1 MGNLGLKEL
10 RNAVGLTA
18 EQLGNKVGKS
28 SSYILRIESGNVAN
42 PSYETMINIAYAI
55 SETDAIQNNDI
66 DLFKFETPLAK
77 TIIGLRM
84 DSKNEAYRYS
94 MQNKGIEEQVELM
107 KALTD
112 SDINTLKALMKF
124 RQGEQGWNNATNN
137 LKNAILK
144 YASEKEYKNILEML
158 YIKTEHRVSDIINE
172 SYDMLSRNLE
182 FELQDLASD
191 IYKYGYDMFVID
203 KYDDDYIGNK
213 TLKDEIE
220 EENEFVI
227 PELEE

>member
-1 MGNLGLKEL
+1 MSNIGLKEL

-18 EQLGNKVGKS
+18 EKLGNMVGKS
-28 SSYILRIESGNVAN
+28 YSYILRVESGNIGN
-42 PSYETMINIAYAI
+42 PSYETMMAIAIALA
-55 SETDAIQNNDI
+55 ETDAVKNNKV
-66 DLFKFETPLAK
+66 DLFKFDSQLSRI
-77 TIIGLRM
+77 IIGLTM

-94 MQNKGIEEQVELM
+94 MKNKGIEEQVELM

-112 SDINTLKALMKF
+112 SDMNTLKALIKF

-144 YASEKEYKNILEML
+144 YASDKEYKNILETL
-158 YIKTEHRVSDIINE
+158 YIKMEHRVSDIINE
-172 SYDMLSRNLE
+172 SYDMVSRNLE

-203 KYDDDYIGNK
+203 KYNEDYIGNK

-227 PELEE
+227 PEVEE

>member
-1 MGNLGLKEL
+1 MENLGLKEL

-94 MQNKGIEEQVELM
+94 MENKGIEEQVELM

-112 SDINTLKALMKF
+112 SDMNTLKALIKF

-137 LKNAILK
+137 LKKAILK
-144 YASEKEYKNILEML
+144 HSNEKEYKNIVEML
-158 YIKTEHRVSDIINE
+158 YINNEIKISEIINE
-172 SYDMLSRNLE
+172 KYEFVTRYLE
-182 FELQDLASD
+182 YEIQDLAVKID
-191 IYKYGYDMFVID
+191 KYGYDMFVID
-203 KYDDDYIGNK
+203 KYDSDYISNK

-220 EENEFVI
+220 AENEFVI
-227 PELEE
+227 PEVEE